1 MPVLPLKS
9 YVFVRPF
16 RHPFHQ
22 GHRNMGVNCD
32 WARNPSHIDGLIV
45 IVVDA
50 DPNTSS
56 LSSDSILV
64 SLYLPDLAK

>member
-1 MPVLPLKS
+1 
-9 YVFVRPF
+9 
-16 RHPFHQ
+16 
-22 GHRNMGVNCD
+22 MGVNCD